1 MNKIAIPIKKGMLSE
16 YFEEC
21 NHFEIFSI
29 YEKHVNSNTIGVPHV
44 KQESEMLR
52 WLKSLGITD
61 VISYKIDKQTINT
74 FQAHKIN
81 LFIGIGRT
89 NPHEIIKD
97 FIEGKLYSDEAI
109 ISEITK
115 EL

>member
-29 YEKHVNSNTIGVPHV
+29 YEKHVNINAIEVPHV
-44 KQESEMLR
+44 KQESEIPQ

-74 FQAHKIN
+74 FQAYKMN
-81 LFIGIGRT
+81 LFIGIRKT

>member
-16 YFEEC
+16 CFEQC

-29 YEKHVNSNTIGVPHV
+29 HEEHVKSNTIEVPHV
-44 KQESEMLR
+44 KEESEIPR
-52 WLKSLGITD
+52 WLKSLDITD
-61 VISYKIDKQTINT
+61 VISYKIDKQIINT
-74 FQAHKIN
+74 FQALKIN
-81 LFIGIGRT
+81 LFIGIKRT
-89 NPHEIIKD
+89 NPHEIIKN
-97 FIEGKLYSDEAI
+97 FIEGKLYSDDAI